1 MVPRKQ
7 TQIVFF
13 TRVFGEEYCTKIFER
28 NLLLSLV
35 NSDFF
40 NLCEEKRVK
49 WVLLTDLSKLQN
61 RRYFD
66 VSSVIVRT
74 VVPQIVHKII
84 RKLLGEKRYLSVW
97 SDFCR
102 RVITF
107 RYGAETILFGYSF
120 FELMPDAYYGEN
132 CFKTLLVEHE
142 RLNSSCESFYSAGLG
157 LRSLATNL
165 ESGERKIAPDS
176 AGLFRAWYSDFLKTT
191 TIDEFNGHSFY
202 TGVRVD
208 VSDKTRSITIHHA
221 LPPGGLMRLRW
232 SDLFFL
238 CGHGHY
244 VTDRGLPSRFARRGC
259 YFTINS
265 IEDFFYI
272 EITTQSGANL
282 RFNKKISSVRF
293 ARPSSRSL
301 MYELHEFTFNDILG
315 DA

>member
-1 MVPRKQ
+1 MALRKSS
-7 TQIVFF
+7 QIVFF
-13 TRVFGEEYCTKIFER
+13 TRVFGDKYCTEIFER

-40 NLCEEKRVK
+40 TLCEEKRIR
-49 WVLLTDLSKLQN
+49 WVLLTDLSKLKN

-66 VSSVIVRT
+66 VSSVVIRT
-74 VVPQIVHKII
+74 VVPQFIHKII
-84 RKLLGEKRYLSVW
+84 HKLLGEKYYLSIW

-102 RVITF
+102 RVVTF
-107 RYGAETILFGYSF
+107 RYGAETIFSGSSF

-132 CFKTLLVEHE
+132 CFGTLLAEHN
-142 RLNSSCESFYSAGLG
+142 RLKSSYDSFYLAGLG
-157 LRSLATNL
+157 LRSVTSDL
-165 ESGERKIAPDS
+165 ESGKRKIAPNS
-176 AGLFRAWYSDFLKTT
+176 SELFRSWYSGFLEAT

-202 TGVRVD
+202 TGVRVH
-208 VSDKTRSITIHHA
+208 VSDQTSSITIHHA

-282 RFNKKISSVRF
+282 RLNEKISSSRF

-301 MYELHEFTFNDILG
+301 LYDLNQFSFYDIG